1 MKILKKFYQEV
12 GRENTSSFLKEL
24 RSKAERLV
32 KPQAMASLSNL
43 TMDDI
48 AGLVH
53 ELETHQI
60 ELEMQNEELKQT
72 QDELEQISHEYS
84 RLYQDAPV
92 GLISIDQKSEILKS
106 NVAAT
111 SMLNIPYTS
120 TSKVL
125 MTSFIMD
132 EDQDVFYRNKQQ
144 ALASLNRESCELR
157 IKTITGEPLWVR
169 LDSICDLDPYRIE
182 NNKIRLV
189 LMDISD
195 QKSAETEL
203 VMEKKKAIDT
213 RNISSELNEKLQTQL
228 LQMDVLDHLTNLPNR
243 SFINEQVYITVSQAR
258 KQGEPVGLMII
269 NVDNFLLNNEPESD
283 LLGDVAVVETA
294 SIIKDCVREF
304 DIVGCWGDSKFLVIL
319 TQKISIEAL
328 EAIARNILSKANTP
342 KISLILKALNLS
354 IGLALLSNH
363 EETAANLI
371 SQAESAM
378 LKAVT
383 AGGNQYLSNS

>member
-1 MKILKKFYQEV
+1 ME
-12 GRENTSSFLKEL
+12 
-24 RSKAERLV
+24 
-32 KPQAMASLSNL
+32 SLSQL

-60 ELEMQNEELKQT
+60 ELEMQNEEIKQT

-92 GLISIDQKSEILKS
+92 GLISIDQKGEILKS

-120 TSKVL
+120 TGKVL

-157 IKTITGEPLWVR
+157 LKTITGEPLWVR
-169 LDSICDLDPYRIE
+169 LDSICDLDPNRIE
-182 NNKIRLV
+182 DNKIRLV

-195 QKSAETEL
+195 QKSAEAEL
-203 VMEKKKAIDT
+203 LMERKKAVDA
-213 RNISSELNEKLQTQL
+213 RNISSELNERLQTQL
-228 LQMDVLDHLTNLPNR
+228 VQMDVLDHLTNLPNR
-243 SFINEQVYITVSQAR
+243 SFINEQVYSTIAQAR
-258 KQGEPVGLMII
+258 KQGEPVGLMLI

-294 SIIKDCVREF
+294 SIIKDCTREL
-304 DIVGCWGDSKFLVIL
+304 DIVGRWDDCKFLVIL
-319 TQKISIEAL
+319 TQQISFEAL
-328 EAIARNILSKANTP
+328 EEIARNILSKANTP
-342 KISLILKALNLS
+342 KLSLILKALNLS
-354 IGLALLSNH
+354 IGLALFSNH

-371 SQAESAM
+371 AQTESAM
-378 LKAVT
+378 LKAIA
-383 AGGNQYLSNS
+383 AGGNQYVSNN

>member
-1 MKILKKFYQEV
+1 ME
-12 GRENTSSFLKEL
+12 
-24 RSKAERLV
+24 
-32 KPQAMASLSNL
+32 SLSQL

-60 ELEMQNEELKQT
+60 ELEMQNEEIKQT

-92 GLISIDQKSEILKS
+92 GLISIDQKGEILKS

-120 TSKVL
+120 TGKVL

-157 IKTITGEPLWVR
+157 LKTITGEPLWVR
-169 LDSICDLDPYRIE
+169 LDSICDLDPNRIE
-182 NNKIRLV
+182 DNKIRLV

-195 QKSAETEL
+195 QKSAEAEL
-203 VMEKKKAIDT
+203 LMERKKAVDA
-213 RNISSELNEKLQTQL
+213 RNISSELNERLQTQL
-228 LQMDVLDHLTNLPNR
+228 VQMDVLDHLTNLPNR
-243 SFINEQVYITVSQAR
+243 SFINEQVYSTIAQAR
-258 KQGEPVGLMII
+258 KQGEPVGLMLI

-294 SIIKDCVREF
+294 SIIKDCTREL
-304 DIVGCWGDSKFLVIL
+304 DIVGRWDDSKFLVIL
-319 TQKISIEAL
+319 TQQISFEAL
-328 EAIARNILSKANTP
+328 EEIARNILSKANTP
-342 KISLILKALNLS
+342 KLSLILKALNLS
-354 IGLALLSNH
+354 IGLALFSNH

-371 SQAESAM
+371 AQTES
-378 LKAVT
+378 LYVK
-383 AGGNQYLSNS
+383 SNSRWGKSICF